1 MGSMKGK
8 LIVIVAAVA
17 LLLAVVTGYMW
28 IDRGTSP
35 TPNTASA
42 STSLYSED
50 TVVAIY
56 QNVSPAV
63 AEIKVTQNTTGL
75 LGSYSQEGQ
84 GSGFLVD
91 NQGHILTNYHV
102 VDQAS
107 SVNVILENG
116 KITEA
121 KVIGTDS
128 ADDLALLQVDTS
140 AVSGITPVPLGDS
153 GAVKPGQMAIAL
165 GSPYGLDDSITV
177 GVISGLNRT
186 LTNNSGQPMTGLLQ
200 TDAAINPGN
209 SGGPL
214 LNSQREV
221 VGINTAIENPMT
233 GAQGIGFAV
242 PINTAKN
249 ALPAL
254 VQGQEIKRPWLGI
267 SGTAVTSDLAQTL
280 GLSVNE
286 GAYVITVVPNSPAE
300 KAGLKGGGTD
310 SNGNPAAGG
319 DIITTVDSRTV
330 KSIQDLVSYFSTKK
344 AGDSVTLTLVRNGQT
359 MQVTVTLGTWPDS
372 TATNQQ
378 PEATPQPEV
387 TPQPQTTPQPGH
399 RFWYWHIP

>member
-8 LIVIVAAVA
+8 LIVMVAAVA

-28 IDRGTSP
+28 VDRGA
-35 TPNTASA
+35 TPNSNTASA
-42 STSLYSED
+42 STAVYNED

-63 AEIKVTQNTTGL
+63 VEIKVTEKTTNL
-75 LGSYSQEGQ
+75 LGSYSQQGQ

-91 NQGHILTNYHV
+91 SQGHILTNYHV

-107 SVNVILENG
+107 SVKVILEDG
-116 KITEA
+116 KTMEA

-153 GAVKPGQMAIAL
+153 SAVKPGQMAIAL

-177 GVISGLNRT
+177 GVISGLDRT
-186 LTNNSGQPMTGLLQ
+186 LTNSSGQPMTGLLQ

-214 LNSQREV
+214 LNSLGEV
-221 VGINTAIENPMT
+221 VGINTAIENPTT

-254 VQGQEIKRPWLGI
+254 LQGQEIKRSWLGI

-280 GLSVNE
+280 GLSVNQ
-286 GAYVITVVPNSPAE
+286 GAYVITVISNSPAE

-310 SNGNPAAGG
+310 SNSNPAAGG
-319 DIITTVDSRTV
+319 DIITAVDGQTV
-330 KSIQDLVSYFSTKK
+330 KSVEDLVTYFNTKK
-344 AGDSVTLTLVRNGQT
+344 AGDNVTLTVVRSGQT
-359 MQVTVTLGTWPDS
+359 MQVTVTLGTWPDNS
-372 TATNQQ
+372 TTSQQ
-378 PEATPQPEV
+378 PEA
-387 TPQPQTTPQPGH
+387 TPQPQTTPQPGPW
-399 RFWYWHIP
+399 FWPWRIP